1 MKKNKITIILIVIA
15 IAIIATVCILFG
27 KNDNNTDINAPII
40 NIGDQNNDLNND
52 INEENDD
59 VNNEEEEEEINYQQ
73 VELNKKKETYEFDK
87 LHLEFTG
94 TSTGEGEDY
103 FKYLLNI
110 KYNGKKIE
118 SNFFNDNK
126 NYRIYSS
133 EMAANFRIYKI
144 EDVYVLVSSIAR
156 QCLGSEAI
164 VFNTDGKVLKTFA
177 MAEISVED
185 NIINVST
192 SDDNNCMILNNYK
205 NSKYKVI
212 GKTITEQK

>member
-15 IAIIATVCILFG
+15 IIIIATICILFG

-59 VNNEEEEEEINYQQ
+59 VNNEEEEEEINYQK

-94 TSTGEGEDY
+94 TPTGEDY

-118 SNFFNDNK
+118 STFFNDNK

-133 EMAANFRIYKI
+133 EMAADFRIYKI

-192 SDDNNCMILNNYK
+192 SSDDNCMDLNNYK
-205 NSKYKVI
+205 NSKYKVS